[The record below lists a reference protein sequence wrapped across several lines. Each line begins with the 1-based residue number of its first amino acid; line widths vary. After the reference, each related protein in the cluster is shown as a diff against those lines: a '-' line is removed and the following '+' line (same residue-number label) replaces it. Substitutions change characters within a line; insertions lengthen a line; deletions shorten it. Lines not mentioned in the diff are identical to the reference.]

1 MLVPLVPA
9 PIPGC
14 SAGVSTNLC
23 HEVDLARYNYGT
35 EVRINIVFRPTGSV
49 VEDFFVR
56 ASRTCVRPT
65 FFRSAATCPH
75 MPAKL
80 THESTK
86 HEGRKPRASER
97 HVVGCCEVLSG
108 DLYELPRPHLVDGRK
123 DTRHQSTEIAGT
135 TP

>member
-35 EVRINIVFRPTGSV
+35 EVRINIVFRPTGSE

-56 ASRTCVRPT
+56 ASRTYVRPT
-65 FFRSAATCPH
+65 YFRSAATCPH

-80 THESTK
+80 THQLTNHYE
-86 HEGRKPRASER
+86 RNPRTSER
-97 HVVGCCEVLSG
+97 NGLGYCEVLVG
-108 DLYELPRPHLVDGRK
+108 Y
-123 DTRHQSTEIAGT
+123 I
-135 TP
+135 